1 LGSTSAP
8 ADQWLQIDLGV
19 SVSIDS
25 MIITTGLLAGYAPSS
40 ITILGS
46 DTGEFLGDEV
56 NLGTF
61 SIDTTVATDTTIG

>member
-1 LGSTSAP
+1 
-8 ADQWLQIDLGV
+8 
-19 SVSIDS
+19 